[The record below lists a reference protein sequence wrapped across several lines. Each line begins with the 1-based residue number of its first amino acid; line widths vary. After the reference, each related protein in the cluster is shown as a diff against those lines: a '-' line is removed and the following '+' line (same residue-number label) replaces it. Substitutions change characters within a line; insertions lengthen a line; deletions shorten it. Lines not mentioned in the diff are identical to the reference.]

1 MESLANVPRPHLS
14 GDDGGLR
21 DKPGAW
27 VDLGLTLPILL
38 LYHAGVVFLRVQ
50 NATDPVTGP
59 ILRLAEGNRS
69 MYLLITA
76 SIGVVFAGVF
86 AALGRGQAFRPQKFV
101 QIALEGVI
109 YAILMRVGAAYVV
122 GRMFASGTMHLAH
135 VAPLAP
141 VVAASPR
148 IDEGPFVGLIMSLGA
163 GFYEE
168 LAFRVILF
176 GVGAKLLVWMFAHE
190 RYGVVGEALT
200 QPGQS
205 GQPGQ
210 RRGLTW
216 RALLVMLLWS
226 FVAAAVFS
234 GIHYIGA
241 MSDSFALTSFVFRMV
256 LGLVLTLIF
265 VFRGFAAAVWAHALY
280 DVWVLVFPLF

>member
-1 MESLANVPRPHLS
+1 
-14 GDDGGLR
+14 
-21 DKPGAW
+21 
-27 VDLGLTLPILL
+27 
-38 LYHAGVVFLRVQ
+38 
-50 NATDPVTGP
+50 
-59 ILRLAEGNRS
+59 
-69 MYLLITA
+69 

-135 VAPLAP
+135 IAPLAP
-141 VVAASPR
+141 APAR

-176 GVGAKLLVWMFAHE
+176 GLGGTLLVWIFAHE
-190 RYGVVGEALT
+190 RYGVVGET
-200 QPGQS
+200 QGL
-205 GQPGQ
+205 PGQ

-216 RALLVMLLWS
+216 RAVLVMLLWS
-226 FVAAAVFS
+226 IAAAAVFS

-241 MSDSFALTSFVFRMV
+241 LSDSFALTSFVFRMV
-256 LGLVLTLIF
+256 LGLVLTL
-265 VFRGFAAAVWAHALY
+265 
-280 DVWVLVFPLF
+280 